1 VRKVLIAILVL
12 ACLAVIA
19 IPAFF
24 VMTPELL
31 IRPSQL
37 PSARSPFSER
47 DPAWFRLDSPLLWL
61 RLSPFG
67 AHAEGWQGLLSAI
80 ASWVYLYLT
89 SALMLALV
97 PRRVLLITQRLQ
109 VGGWRAQA
117 RLFVIGLLAALASA
131 LLALLARYAF
141 VWIALIVLLS
151 GAVLLL
157 VFLGILCISLLA
169 GRALRR
175 WAALAPSL
183 WVELAIGSL
192 IVFALGRIPFAGWI
206 LFGIVSAWG
215 LGAVLATHLGSGEA
229 WSLRDWQT
237 EN

>member
-1 VRKVLIAILVL
+1 MRKVLIAIFVLV
-12 ACLAVIA
+12 CLAVIA

-24 VMTPELL
+24 VAAPELPV
-31 IRPSQL
+31 RPSQL
-37 PSARSPFSER
+37 PAARPPFSER
-47 DPAWFRLDSPLLWL
+47 DSTRFSFDNPMRLL

-67 AHAEGWQGLLSAI
+67 PHAEGWQGLLSAF

-89 SALMLALV
+89 SALMLVLV
-97 PRRVLLITQRLQ
+97 PRRVRLITQRLQ
-109 VGGWRAQA
+109 TSSRREQV
-117 RLFVIGLLAALASA
+117 RLFVIGLLAAIASV
-131 LLALLARYAF
+131 LLGLLARYTF
-141 VWIALIVLLS
+141 VWIALIILLS
-151 GAVLLL
+151 GAILLL
-157 VFLGILCISLLA
+157 VFIGILCISLLV
-169 GRALRR
+169 GGALRR
-175 WAALAPSL
+175 WAALTPSV

-229 WSLRDWQT
+229 WSLRDWQA